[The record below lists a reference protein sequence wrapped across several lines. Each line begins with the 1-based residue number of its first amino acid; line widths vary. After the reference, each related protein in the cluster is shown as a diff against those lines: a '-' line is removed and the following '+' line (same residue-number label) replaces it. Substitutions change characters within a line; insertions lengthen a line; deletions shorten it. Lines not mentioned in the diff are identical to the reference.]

1 MWVFRA
7 SWTSDDSGD
16 VWRFVWSAATQKE
29 TRQESEYEGR
39 QKWTS
44 LFFLGDKQQWIVPTR
59 PDRTR
64 LNQTGPGFTRSN
76 QTRARSM
83 KQVLTGPNHSHWSE
97 FGYFVLHTASPWQQP
112 HRAGPIRSGRVRPGP
127 IISPVPFLQKSE
139 GSEGGSI
146 ESGETKKLIGPQTV
160 KPRPPIVTRGHPI
173 GCLHHSQKQSE
184 PFSHWSP
191 QPQAGKAVFFPH
203 WSVLTRQLSVTQQ
216 RPIRLQYLWNFLE

>member
-1 MWVFRA
+1 MFGP
-7 SWTSDDSGD
+7 SWTSEDDSGD

-44 LFFLGDKQQWIVPTR
+44 LFFLGDKQQWIFPTR

-83 KQVLTGPNHSHWSE
+83 KQVLTGPNRTTHTDQNMVTLCYTLRHRGNSHTW
-97 FGYFVLHTASPWQQP
+97 LAQ
-112 HRAGPIRSGRVRPGP
+112 SGLVGPGP
-127 IISPVPFLQKSE
+127 IISPVPLLQTSE

-160 KPRPPIVTRGHPI
+160 KPRPPIVTPGHPI
-173 GCLHHSQKQSE
+173 GCLHLSQKQSE